1 MIFLNGTNINGV
13 RNQDL
18 TNVSIRID
26 EAGNFHITAPQYDVQ
41 QDSSY
46 HPLMPSEL
54 PRFPKRQTGPVDL
67 PQGRFSKETGLP
79 SSYLPGGAG
88 TAQMG
93 SSSTS
98 AENHSQLNSGAPK
111 TMAVEDLPPENLPT
125 KTGELTSTAP
135 RETDSRQ
142 LETRTESGSS
152 MTLPPN
158 PIKPVG
164 TGSTRTADA
173 SLTGR
178 NGAAA
183 KAKPA
188 QNHSEPEQTKMEPN
202 MVPPPELP
210 PEAQGP
216 SL

>member
-1 MIFLNGTNINGV
+1 MVFLNGTNINGV

-18 TNVSIRID
+18 SNVNIRID

-79 SSYLPGGAG
+79 SSYLPGNS
-88 TAQMG
+88 TAQTG
-93 SSSTS
+93 LTDAPNTSDSSANASS
-98 AENHSQLNSGAPK
+98 LKA
-111 TMAVEDLPPENLPT
+111 MAVEDLPPESLPQ
-125 KTGELTSTAP
+125 KPGEITSVSP
-135 RETDSRQ
+135 RQENTQPFD
-142 LETRTESGSS
+142 RTQSENRGG
-152 MTLPPN
+152 MILPPN

-164 TGSTRTADA
+164 AAPTRTADA
-173 SLTGR
+173 GAAGN
-178 NGAAA
+178 NGTAA

-188 QNHSEPEQTKMEPN
+188 QTIPERASGRMESN
-202 MVPPPELP
+202 VVPPPELP